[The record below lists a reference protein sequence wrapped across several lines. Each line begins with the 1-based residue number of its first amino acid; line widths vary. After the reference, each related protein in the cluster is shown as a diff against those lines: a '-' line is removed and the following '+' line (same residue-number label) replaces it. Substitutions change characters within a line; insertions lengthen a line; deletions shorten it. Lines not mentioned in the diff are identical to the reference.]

1 MIKYR
6 AVSPPIVTNSQQVA
20 ITLLELIGLA
30 LPAFALFMVSI
41 ETYFE
46 RRDGNPEP
54 ALRPVKIALLFY
66 VIGAFIIG
74 SYLVFA
80 TDISP
85 ILKAGVVM
93 LGVGLGFLMGAFRR
107 IG

>member
-1 MIKYR
+1 M
-6 AVSPPIVTNSQQVA
+6 ANSQQVA
-20 ITLLELIGLA
+20 ITLLELVGLA

-46 RRDGNPEP
+46 RSGGNPEP
-54 ALRPVKIALLFY
+54 AIRAVKIALLFY

-74 SYLVFA
+74 SYLAFA

-85 ILKAGVVM
+85 ILKAGIVM
-93 LGVGLGFLMGAFRR
+93 LGIGLGFLMGALRR